1 MQISADIK
9 HAICPRKTQRTQKAS
24 EDLFMFLFDSRPL
37 RVSRTIILDA
47 YIKVT
52 GFLRVQERHNKNI
65 RVYLRSSVD

>member
-1 MQISADIK
+1 M
-9 HAICPRKTQRTQKAS
+9 QKAS
-24 EDLFMFLFDSRPL
+24 EALFMFLFDSRPL